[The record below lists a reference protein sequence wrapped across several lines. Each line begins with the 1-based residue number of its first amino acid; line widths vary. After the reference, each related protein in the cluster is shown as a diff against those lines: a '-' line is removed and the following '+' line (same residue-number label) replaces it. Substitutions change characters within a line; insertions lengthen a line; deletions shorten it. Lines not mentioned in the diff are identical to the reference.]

1 MSQRISKH
9 NAILLIITIFAVSV
23 NMRPAITS
31 IGPMLEIIREDLS
44 LTNAQVSLLT
54 ALPVFCMGLFASL
67 APYLNRSLGLTRSM
81 YLMLIII
88 GFMTMLRGFYTNYTA
103 LLISAIFIG
112 IAIAVMGP
120 LLSAMIKQSFP
131 ERSTSVIGV
140 YSFGMGVGSS
150 LGAGL
155 TAIFFEST
163 GSYPFALGI
172 WAVLTVA
179 GILLW
184 KFSVKGD
191 VRVQQEGSDKTEKR
205 KNDTISP
212 WRKKKAWLYL
222 IFFGLQ
228 ASSFFCIITWI
239 VPVVTDAGMSLVQ
252 ASMLLSLMMTLQI
265 VLNLLFPLLYERFP
279 KRKFW
284 LLLFLTIGLI
294 AFGMLWTGESTL
306 MWGSAILMAFPLA
319 GLFPISLLFPLDA
332 TETADDTNAWTAMM
346 QTGGYLI
353 AGFLP
358 LLIAL
363 IYDWTGDHHYTLM
376 IFMGLFVAMIAL
388 TFMIGERESNK
399 TLVKTGE

>member
-1 MSQRISKH
+1 MSQRISKQ
-9 NAILLIITIFAVSV
+9 NATLLIITIFAVSV

-31 IGPMLEIIREDLS
+31 IGPMLDIIRHDLS

-67 APYLNRSLGLTRSM
+67 SPYLNRKLGLTRSM
-81 YLMLIII
+81 YLMLILI
-88 GFMTMLRGFYTNYTA
+88 GFMTMLRGFYANYTS
-103 LLISAIFIG
+103 LLISAIIIG

-155 TAIFFEST
+155 TAILFEST

-172 WAVLTVA
+172 WAVLAVA
-179 GILLW
+179 GIILW
-184 KFSVKGD
+184 MISVKGD
-191 VRVQQEGSDKTEKR
+191 MRVQQEGSDIIDKR
-205 KNDTISP
+205 KADTVSP

-222 IFFGLQ
+222 LFFGFQ
-228 ASSFFCIITWI
+228 AASFFCVITWI

-265 VLNLLFPLLYERFP
+265 VLNLIFPLLYERFP
-279 KRKFW
+279 RRRFW
-284 LLLFLTIGLI
+284 LLLFLIMGLI
-294 AFGMLWTGESTL
+294 GFSMLWTGESTL
-306 MWGSAILMAFPLA
+306 MWASSVLLAIPLA

-332 TETADDTNAWTAMM
+332 TETPEDTNAWTAMM
-346 QTGGYLI
+346 QTGGYLM

-358 LLIAL
+358 LVIAL
-363 IYDWTGDHHYTLM
+363 IYDWTGDHHYTLL
-376 IFMGLFVAMIAL
+376 IFMGLFVAMIVL
-388 TFMIGERESNK
+388 TFMIGERE
-399 TLVKTGE
+399 TQE

>member
-1 MSQRISKH
+1 MSQRSLKH
-9 NAILLIITIFAVSV
+9 NTILLIITIFLVSV

-31 IGPMLEIIREDLS
+31 IGPMLDIIRDDLL
-44 LTNAQVSLLT
+44 LTNAKVSLLT

-67 APYLNRSLGLTRSM
+67 APLLNRKLGLSRSM
-81 YLMLIII
+81 YFMLFVI
-88 GFMTMLRGFYTNYTA
+88 GFMTALRGFYSNYA
-103 LLISAIFIG
+103 SLIISAIIIG

-131 ERSTSVIGV
+131 ERATSVIGV

-172 WAVLTVA
+172 WAVLSIV
-179 GILLW
+179 GIVFWRL
-184 KFSVKGD
+184 SVKD
-191 VRVQQEGSDKTEKR
+191 DINLQQQKKEQIKSGKSSA
-205 KNDTISP
+205 ISP

-222 IFFGLQ
+222 VFFGLQ

-239 VPVVTDAGMSLVQ
+239 VPMATDTGMSLVQ
-252 ASMLLSLMMTLQI
+252 ASALLSLMMTLQI
-265 VLNLLFPLLYERFP
+265 VLNLIFPLLYERFP

-284 LLLFLTIGLI
+284 LFLFLTMGLVG
-294 AFGMLWTGESTL
+294 FGLFWTGDSTL
-306 MWGSAILMAFPLA
+306 MWVSAIFIAIPLA
-319 GLFPISLLFPLDA
+319 GLFPITLLFPLDA
-332 TETADDTNAWTAMM
+332 TETAEDTNAWTAMM

-363 IYDWTGDHHYTLM
+363 IYDWTGEHHYTLM
-376 IFMGLFVAMIAL
+376 IFMGLFVTMLIL
-388 TFMIGERESNK
+388 TLLIGEREQLENK
-399 TLVKTGE
+399 V